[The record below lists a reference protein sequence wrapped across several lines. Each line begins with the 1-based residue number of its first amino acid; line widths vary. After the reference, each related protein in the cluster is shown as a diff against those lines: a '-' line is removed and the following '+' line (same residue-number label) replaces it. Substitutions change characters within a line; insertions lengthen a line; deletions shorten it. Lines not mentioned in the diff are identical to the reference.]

1 MYYLHT
7 PRLVGIIND
16 CNTVSISCKYKIH
29 WIFISTW
36 DLWFFT
42 VIINLLWQICVKLII
57 YITIVLISYFSEQ
70 TGSYRLRFC
79 FRSTYV
85 ETMKEWSAYFGLL
98 PRINAYLFQLAS
110 SSIHW
115 YGLQG
120 LQKFW
125 LDIATLEH
133 LSIGLLLK
141 LLIDFEKEKSVTW
154 IFLQLKKKVELD
166 GFKNVLIF
174 IYNWRFV
181 SLGIR
186 LLYPHRDV
194 KKKLYMELT
203 HYTR

>member
-7 PRLVGIIND
+7 PRLVGIIN
-16 CNTVSISCKYKIH
+16 NFNNVSISCEYKIH

-42 VIINLLWQICVKLII
+42 VIINLLWHICVALII

-85 ETMKEWSAYFGLL
+85 ETMKEWSAYCGLL
-98 PRINAYLFQLAS
+98 PRINAYLVQLAS
-110 SSIHW
+110 WSIHW

-125 LDIATLEH
+125 LDITTLEH
-133 LSIGLLLK
+133 FLIISLLSK
-141 LLIDFEKEKSVTW
+141 LLIEFEKEKSVTL
-154 IFLQLKKKVELD
+154 FCLQLKKIL
-166 GFKNVLIF
+166 
-174 IYNWRFV
+174 
-181 SLGIR
+181 S
-186 LLYPHRDV
+186 
-194 KKKLYMELT
+194 
-203 HYTR
+203 